1 MAAVAVADAKTQT
14 VCFEGADCILLTV
27 SDETVLFSNCF
38 ISITIVTYFII
49 LLIYK
54 SLQMM

>member
-1 MAAVAVADAKTQT
+1 MPKLPT
-14 VCFEGADCILLTV
+14 VCVEGADCILLTV
-27 SDETVLFSNCF
+27 FDETVLFSNCF